1 MYNRNWIKVEVLLLG
16 RFIISRKLSLVDKYD
31 RVASFLAIVIYG
43 GRAKILVD
51 SRVINDFGNVLEHVP
66 FLAVSRVINL
76 RSSDN

>member
-1 MYNRNWIKVEVLLLG
+1 M
-16 RFIISRKLSLVDKYD
+16 DKYD

-66 FLAVSRVINL
+66 FLAVSRAINL

>member
-1 MYNRNWIKVEVLLLG
+1 M
-16 RFIISRKLSLVDKYD
+16 DKYD
-31 RVASFLAIVIYG
+31 RVASFLAIVLYG